1 MKSEFLEVGTS
12 CRGVSQLLVMSSWS
26 QATAINVGG
35 NYPAADKII
44 HFLKGALTVLR
55 LHFLLAQLLVVNQG
69 LDIFIVN
76 STG

>member
-1 MKSEFLEVGTS
+1 MKSEFLKVGTS

-35 NYPAADKII
+35 NYPADKII